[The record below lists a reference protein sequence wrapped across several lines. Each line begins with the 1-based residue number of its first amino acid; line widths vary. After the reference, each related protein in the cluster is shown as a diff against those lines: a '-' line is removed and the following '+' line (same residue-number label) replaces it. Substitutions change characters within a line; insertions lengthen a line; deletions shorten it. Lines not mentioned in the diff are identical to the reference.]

1 VIGQRGEGVG
11 EFNFPT
17 FIAFANN
24 SLYVTDTLNSRVQIM
39 TGEGEYQLKFGR
51 RGLYVGDLPRPKG
64 IATDADGRVY
74 VVESYYDHLLVYS
87 NDGQLLLPIGGT
99 GSDVGQFYLPSGV
112 WTDSKNRVYVADM
125 FNGRVVIL
133 EYIRNN

>member
-1 VIGQRGEGVG
+1 
-11 EFNFPT
+11 
-17 FIAFANN
+17 
-24 SLYVTDTLNSRVQIM
+24 M

-64 IATDADGRVY
+64 IATDAGGRVY

-99 GSDVGQFYLPSGV
+99 GSEIGQFYLPSGV
-112 WTDSKNRVYVADM
+112 WTDSKNRIYIADM

-133 EYIRNN
+133 EYIQNN